1 MKFSPLW
8 YVIFGLTVIII
19 LLLLFQPSRKPNG
32 EKIQSLE
39 YAIAISDQ
47 QKKDLEYKH
56 KEDSIASAQK
66 LSELRDS
73 LSKEQKHGVKLSVS
87 LAHYK
92 AKPEVVKIVQANPVI
107 DTVFQYYDSLLQS
120 KDQQLAIQDSKI
132 LVLEDENKRI
142 TANFLERLQLTE
154 QNYLTQKAIA
164 ESYKKDNRKKNRGIK
179 ALKVAV
185 VGAAVGGLFLGSSL

>member
-66 LSELRDS
+66 LAELNVK
-73 LSKEQKHGVKLSVS
+73 LVSKERQVVKLTSN
-87 LAHYK
+87 LERLK
-92 AKPEVVKIVQANPVI
+92 ANPVVI
-107 DTVFQYYDSLLQS
+107 QVRDSIEEIEATFQAYDSLILA

-142 TANFLERLQLTE
+142 TANFLERLELTE
-154 QNYLTQKAIA
+154 QNYIAQKAIA
-164 ESYKKDNRKKNRGIK
+164 ESYKKENRKVRRGIK

-185 VGAAVGGLFLGSSL
+185 VVSSVGFLLLGSQL